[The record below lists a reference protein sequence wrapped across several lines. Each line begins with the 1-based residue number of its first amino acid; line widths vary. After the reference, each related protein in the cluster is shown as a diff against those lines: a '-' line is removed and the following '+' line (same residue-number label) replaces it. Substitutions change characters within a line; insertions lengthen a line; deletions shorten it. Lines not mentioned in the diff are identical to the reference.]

1 MEETSANASCP
12 KTLFSKLCAHKQCS
26 QCSCSCVETLVIL
39 RAKLH
44 VVSSLLSV
52 LKIAMLPLIC
62 PSTVY
67 SHLKWVWP
75 ENENTMNLKSA
86 SFVVIMLLQEGLTHV
101 HSPKKPRLH
110 SGESFT
116 LKGKAGNIL
125 RFSPLSTNA
134 INRPKPISWLVFQ
147 HSPTS
152 IPETVAFN
160 NKSAGFHWRRTVK
173 TSNLQTRLLF
183 PGATTFTYDHVLCW
197 YGKLVCKELLLYT
210 SSIYRATLIYFA
222 TCFWPSAEWMSN
234 ITFFLNQHIW
244 LFSYSSEHR

>member
-1 MEETSANASCP
+1 
-12 KTLFSKLCAHKQCS
+12 
-26 QCSCSCVETLVIL
+26 
-39 RAKLH
+39 
-44 VVSSLLSV
+44 
-52 LKIAMLPLIC
+52 
-62 PSTVY
+62 
-67 SHLKWVWP
+67 
-75 ENENTMNLKSA
+75 
-86 SFVVIMLLQEGLTHV
+86 MLLQEGLTHV

-234 ITFFLNQHIW
+234 ITFFFKPTYLALQLQLRTSLVPIYRASVKSFRKTFAW
-244 LFSYSSEHR
+244 SPDDAEGQYLAKDTEVSAAMAPD